1 MIEKLITMNENLI
14 KIYKNQP
21 ESLKRQELIKK
32 ILAEPNVFFKINIAT
47 AYKILEDLEINPTDI
62 PKVYDELIDIT
73 NYNQNENSQ

>member
-32 ILAEPNVFFKINIAT
+32 ILAESNVFLKINIAT

>member
-14 KIYKNQP
+14 KIYQNQP

-32 ILAEPNVFFKINIAT
+32 ILAEPNVFLKINIAT
-47 AYKILEDLEINPTDI
+47 AYKILEDLEISPTDI

>member
-32 ILAEPNVFFKINIAT
+32 ILTEPNVFLKINIAT
-47 AYKILEDLEINPTDI
+47 AYKILEDLEINPPDI

>member
-32 ILAEPNVFFKINIAT
+32 ILAEQNVFLKINIAT
-47 AYKILEDLEINPTDI
+47 AYKILEDLEISPTDI

>member
-32 ILAEPNVFFKINIAT
+32 ILAEPNVFLKINIAT
-47 AYKILEDLEINPTDI
+47 AYKILEDLEISPTDI

-73 NYNQNENSQ
+73 NYNQNENSH

>member
-14 KIYKNQP
+14 KIYKNQL

-32 ILAEPNVFFKINIAT
+32 ILAEPNVFLKINIAT
-47 AYKILEDLEINPTDI
+47 AYKILEDLEISPTDI

-73 NYNQNENSQ
+73 NNNQNENSQ

>member
-32 ILAEPNVFFKINIAT
+32 ILAEPNVFLKINIAT
-47 AYKILEDLEINPTDI
+47 TYKILEDLEISPTDI

>member
-32 ILAEPNVFFKINIAT
+32 ILAEANVFLKINIAT
-47 AYKILEDLEINPTDI
+47 AYKILEDLEISPTDI